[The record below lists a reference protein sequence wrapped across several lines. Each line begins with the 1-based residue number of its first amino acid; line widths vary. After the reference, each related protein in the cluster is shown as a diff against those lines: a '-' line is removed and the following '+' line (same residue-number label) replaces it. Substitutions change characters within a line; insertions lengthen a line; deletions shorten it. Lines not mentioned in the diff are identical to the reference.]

1 MIIILT
7 RPDLKNNDHCP
18 LSDIDIR
25 TAQDCLG
32 AKMTAEAERIE
43 FHDYNGF
50 IRVIKDRHLDRPP
63 GFLPKTHD
71 NGYGEA
77 DRIHIVGYRKE
88 ANWYAAETTPNK
100 PTGKVVDVGFS
111 ETAPVATRKLVIDAQ
126 PVVAGPTTKKK

>member
-7 RPDLKNNDHCP
+7 RPDLKNNDTCP

-32 AKMTAEAERIE
+32 SKLTAEAERIE

-77 DRIHIVGYRKE
+77 DRIHIVGFRAE
-88 ANWYAAETTPNK
+88 ANWYATEAKPNK
-100 PTGKVVDVGFS
+100 PAGTVVPTGFS
-111 ETAPVATRKLVIDAQ
+111 ETAPANNRKLVIDDQ
-126 PVVAGPTTKKK
+126 PVVTAAPKKK